1 MQLLPSVYKN
11 MKILF
16 GLITL
21 LSLAVL
27 FCSNVVY
34 SLVALVSTFF
44 FSALLLIS
52 LHLEFLGYVLI
63 VVYVGA
69 IAILFLF
76 VVMTLDITEEEKT
89 SSFVRNVGGYF
100 SHFVAF
106 IFSVFVFSEIQLV
119 LGPLSF

>member
-1 MQLLPSVYKN
+1 

-16 GLITL
+16 GLIAL

-89 SSFVRNVGGYF
+89 SSFVRNVGGYS
-100 SHFVAF
+100 SHFVALL
-106 IFSVFVFSEIQLV
+106 FSVVVF
-119 LGPLSF
+119 

>member
-1 MQLLPSVYKN
+1 M
-11 MKILF
+11 
-16 GLITL
+16 
-21 LSLAVL
+21 
-27 FCSNVVY
+27 
-34 SLVALVSTFF
+34 
-44 FSALLLIS
+44 
-52 LHLEFLGYVLI
+52 LI

-76 VVMTLDITEEEKT
+76 VVMTLDITEEEEKT

-106 IFSVFVFSEIQLV
+106 LFSVFVFSEIQLV